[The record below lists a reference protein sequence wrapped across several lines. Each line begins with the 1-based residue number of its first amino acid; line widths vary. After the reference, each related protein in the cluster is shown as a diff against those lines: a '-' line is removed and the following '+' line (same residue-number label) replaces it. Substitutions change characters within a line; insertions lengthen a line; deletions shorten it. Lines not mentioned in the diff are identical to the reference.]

1 MKKYFNIM
9 ICYLLALFLLNNF
22 YNENIKPMYISILI
36 ILTKCIF
43 AIIVFFLFLEE
54 SEHSN
59 YFTQNL
65 TTSNDNRIHIVI
77 FRL

>member
-36 ILTKCIF
+36 ILTKCIL

>member
-54 SEHSN
+54 SKHSN
-59 YFTQNL
+59 YFTQNF